1 MAVKTRIPVEILKRR
16 KRSGGRFPEGPQIST
31 TVRDLVVARQ
41 YAKTLTVQARKGE
54 LTKEEE
60 RALNTVE
67 SLLKLKMSTSGVR
80 RPLASARARITGQTS
95 EDLATRVFEV
105 RESWMISIRCELYEA
120 LCKKSRKYFGLL
132 SKLRNNI
139 QLLIGAV
146 GMAVASAIGFSM
158 GVVAALV
165 SSILALILKIGLAAF
180 CRQMRQNNECGG

>member
-16 KRSGGRFPEGPQIST
+16 KRSGGRFPEGPRISS

-41 YAKTLTVQARKGE
+41 YARTLTVQARKGE

-67 SLLKLKMSTSGVR
+67 SLLKMGTSGVR

-95 EDLATRVFEV
+95 DDLATRVFEV
-105 RESWMISIRCELYEA
+105 RESWMTSIRCELYEA

-180 CRQMRQNNECGG
+180 CRQMSQNNECGG